1 MPNVI
6 QNPTSNTFHL
16 MVFLHFM
23 RRSLCTLLLLPLSM
37 HQATYQVLVAYVVN
51 TFTPHRTGGRSTN
64 AGTTA
69 SLSTQ
74 THQVLGC
81 VALKLL
87 MFDNFSLLNWWVLPI
102 LVHLCNGTLM
112 SLMNQMR
119 IQACGLLSQISI
131 QMAHKSW
138 RSFTS
143 TVLFVLLICLVYVTT
158 SCQQTLV
165 IVTPLIHL
173 LHSL

>member
-6 QNPTSNTFHL
+6 RNPTSNTFHSTI
-16 MVFLHFM
+16 FLHFM
-23 RRSLCTLLLLPLSM
+23 RRSLCTLPLLPLSM
-37 HQATYQVLVAYVVN
+37 HQATYQILVACVVN
-51 TFTPHRTGGRSTN
+51 TFAPHRTGGRSTN

-74 THQVLGC
+74 THQLLGC

-87 MFDNFSLLNWWVLPI
+87 MFNNFSLLNWRVLPI
-102 LVHLCNGTLM
+102 LVCLCNGTLM
-112 SLMNQMR
+112 SLM
-119 IQACGLLSQISI
+119 I

-143 TVLFVLLICLVYVTT
+143 TVLFALLICLVYVTT
-158 SCQQTLV
+158 LCQQTLV

-173 LHSL
+173 LHSM

>member
-37 HQATYQVLVAYVVN
+37 HQATYQVLVAYVVK
-51 TFTPHRTGGRSTN
+51 TFTPHRTGGRITN

-74 THQVLGC
+74 THQLLRC

-87 MFDNFSLLNWWVLPI
+87 MFDIFFVLILCLFPI
-102 LVHLCNGTLM
+102 L
-112 SLMNQMR
+112 
-119 IQACGLLSQISI
+119 A
-131 QMAHKSW
+131 
-138 RSFTS
+138 
-143 TVLFVLLICLVYVTT
+143 
-158 SCQQTLV
+158 
-165 IVTPLIHL
+165 
-173 LHSL
+173 